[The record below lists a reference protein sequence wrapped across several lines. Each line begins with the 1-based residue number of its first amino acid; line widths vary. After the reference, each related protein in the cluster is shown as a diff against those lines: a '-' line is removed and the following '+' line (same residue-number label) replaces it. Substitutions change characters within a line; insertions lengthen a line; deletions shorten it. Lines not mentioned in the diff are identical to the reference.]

1 MNLRA
6 SFTFRRPFVTCRNLD
21 IIRIHRTNMIIR
33 MANAVAIPGIM
44 IAVPVGRVVAGIAD
58 NAA

>member
-1 MNLRA
+1 
-6 SFTFRRPFVTCRNLD
+6 
-21 IIRIHRTNMIIR
+21 MIIR